1 MSYLESFLSTQ
12 GFNDIKV
19 YLVPWPFFF
28 LSQLQKD
35 FEEPSLAQLKLKDFK
50 VGERLG
56 QSSSN
61 SAVYS
66 AEYMGHE
73 VGVL

>member
-1 MSYLESFLSTQ
+1 MTL
-12 GFNDIKV
+12 
-19 YLVPWPFFF
+19 FFP
-28 LSQLQKD
+28 LTASKRI
-35 FEEPSLAQLKLKDFK
+35 EEPSLAQLKLKDFK

>member
-1 MSYLESFLSTQ
+1 MTL
-12 GFNDIKV
+12 
-19 YLVPWPFFF
+19 FF

>member
-1 MSYLESFLSTQ
+1 MISKYTWYH
-12 GFNDIKV
+12 D
-19 YLVPWPFFF
+19 PFFF